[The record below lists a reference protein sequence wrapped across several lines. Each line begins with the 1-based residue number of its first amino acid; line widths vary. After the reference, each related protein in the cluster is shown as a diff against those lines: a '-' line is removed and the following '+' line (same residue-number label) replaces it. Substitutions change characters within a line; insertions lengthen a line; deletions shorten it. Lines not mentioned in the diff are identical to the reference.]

1 MRTSGHL
8 ALVTGG
14 GSGIGLALA
23 RRLTRAGN
31 TVIIGGRDPERL
43 AAALR
48 QLPGGHAVPVDI
60 ADVARLPEVLDGIR
74 ERFGPLSLLVNN
86 AGALSPYPFEN
97 PDAGAG
103 ISEEVLTNVLGTI
116 QLTRLAL
123 PQLRE
128 HPSAAVVTLSSVLS
142 YVAVPRL
149 PVYAATKAALHSFS
163 RSLRAGLVDSPVKVF
178 DVLPPLVDTEMAR
191 RLPGAKLSPETVA
204 EAVLA
209 GLAADRYEIKVGQA
223 GAVARLSRLSPGLAD
238 RVVARRTRPPATSTG
253 MGTRASAG

>member
-1 MRTSGHL
+1 MQTSGHL

-14 GSGIGLALA
+14 GSGIGLAIARTLA
-23 RRLTRAGN
+23 RAGN

-43 AAALR
+43 ETALAQVPR
-48 QLPGGHAVPVDI
+48 GHAVPVDI

-86 AGALSPYPFEN
+86 AGTLRPYPFES
-97 PDAGAG
+97 PEAGAG
-103 ISEEVLTNVLGTI
+103 ISEEILTNVLGTI
-116 QLTRLAL
+116 QLIRLAL

-128 HPSAAVVTLSSVLS
+128 HPDAAVVTVSSVMS

-163 RSLRAGLVDSPVKVF
+163 RSLRAGLAGSPVKVF
-178 DVLPPLVDTEMAR
+178 DVLPPLVDTAMAQR
-191 RLPGAKLSPETVA
+191 VPGAKVSPETVA

-209 GLAADRYEIKVGQA
+209 GLAADRYEIKIGQTA
-223 GAVARLSRLSPGLAD
+223 AVARLSRLSPALAD
-238 RVVARRTRPPATSTG
+238 RVVARRTGSVVPTG
-253 MGTRASAG
+253 LGTRASAG